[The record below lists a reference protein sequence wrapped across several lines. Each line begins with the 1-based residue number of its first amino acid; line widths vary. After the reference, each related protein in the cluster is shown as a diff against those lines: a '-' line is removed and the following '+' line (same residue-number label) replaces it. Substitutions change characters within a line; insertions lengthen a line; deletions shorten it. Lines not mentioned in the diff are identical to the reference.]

1 MVANRCPACHS
12 DNPETVKFCGECG
25 TPLPTSKDHIPAAT
39 ETLRTPVKELARGTL
54 FARRFEVIE
63 ELGKGGMGKVYRVF
77 DKKVDEEVALKLI
90 KPEIAAEREVIDRFR
105 SELKMSRKI
114 SHRNVSRMYDLG
126 DEEGT
131 YYITME
137 YVQGEDLRSFI
148 HRSKRLSTGTAL
160 SIARQVG
167 EGLEEAHRLGVVHR
181 DLKPSNI
188 MIDKDGNAKIMD
200 FGIARSLSGKSI
212 TGAGVMIGTP
222 EYMSPEQVEGTDI
235 DQRSDIYSLGVILYE
250 MVTGRRPFEGET
262 PLSVAHKQKYEAPA
276 DPRKL
281 NAQVPDDLSSMIL
294 RCLEKDREKR
304 YRATTEI
311 IFNLDRIEKG
321 LPTTE
326 RVVPERKPLS
336 SREITVKFSLRKLL
350 FPGFVILALII
361 ATGIITWRILP
372 KKEAVPV
379 QSGPPSIAVLPFVDD
394 SPEKGHE
401 YLCEGIPNTLIN
413 ALNNIQNLRIPART
427 SAFSFVGKGLDI
439 QGIGQK
445 LNVENVLEGSIQV
458 VGNSL
463 RVTASLIKV
472 KDGYQLWNAT
482 YDRKLE
488 DVFAIQ
494 DEIAQAIVK
503 ALKMKLLGEQEERL
517 VKRDTENME
526 AYKLYLEGLYYWN
539 KRTGK
544 DLNKAIEL
552 FNQAV
557 DNDPN
562 YALAY
567 VGLADSYSLLT
578 IYSDA
583 HPQDVYPRAKAAATK
598 ALELNETLAEAH
610 NSLAYVHERYDWN
623 FEAAEAEFKRALEL
637 NPNYA
642 TGHFWY
648 GELLTYFGR
657 FEEAIQEMKRALEL
671 DPVSLIINSN
681 LGWTY
686 SMAQQ
691 FDQALAHLHKTL
703 ELDPNF
709 AMTRMMLGFANLNKK
724 NFKEAIDEMKKAREL
739 SGDALYTIESLGEVY
754 AAAGK
759 IEEAKG
765 ILEELKA
772 RSQKQF
778 VSPYRMAGL
787 YAALGD
793 LDKAFEL
800 ANKAYEERDEALI
813 LIKIDPNMAS
823 FRSDPRYQA
832 LLKKVGLD

>member
-1 MVANRCPACHS
+1 VVATRCPACHS

-25 TPLPTSKDHIPAAT
+25 TPLPTSKDQILAAT
-39 ETLRTPVKELARGTL
+39 ETLRAPVKELTRGTL

-90 KPEIAAEREVIDRFR
+90 KPEIAAERDVIDRFR

-148 HRSKRLSTGTAL
+148 HRSKQLSTGTAI
-160 SIARQVG
+160 SIARQVCD
-167 EGLEEAHRLGVVHR
+167 GLDEAHRLGVVHR

-188 MIDKDGNAKIMD
+188 MIDQDGNAKIMD
-200 FGIARSLSGKSI
+200 FGIARSLSGKGI

-222 EYMSPEQVEGTDI
+222 EYMSPEQVEGKDI

-262 PLSVAHKQKYEAPA
+262 PLSVAHKQKYEAPL

-281 NAQVPDDLSSMIL
+281 NAQVPDDLSRVIL
-294 RCLEKDREKR
+294 RCLEKDKEER
-304 YRATTEI
+304 YHTSSEI
-311 IFNLDRIEKG
+311 VSDLDKIEKG

-326 RVVPERKPLS
+326 RVAAARKPLT
-336 SREITVKFSLRKLL
+336 SREITVKFSLRRLV
-350 FPGFVILALII
+350 FPGLAIV
-361 ATGIITWRILP
+361 ATVAAAGLVLWRILP
-372 KKEAVPV
+372 KKEAVSAK
-379 QSGPPSIAVLPFVDD
+379 SGPSSIAVLPFVDD

-413 ALNNIQNLRIPART
+413 ALNNIQNLRVLART

-445 LNVENVLEGSIQV
+445 LNVENVLEGSIQI
-458 VGNSL
+458 VGDNL

-472 KDGYQLWNAT
+472 KDGYQIWNAT

-494 DEIAQAIVK
+494 DDIAQSIVK

-517 VKRDTENME
+517 VTRSTENME

-557 DNDPN
+557 DKDPN

-567 VGLADSYSLLT
+567 VGLADSYSLLPL
-578 IYSDA
+578 YADA
-583 HPQDVYPRAKAAATK
+583 RAKDVYPRAKAAATK
-598 ALELNETLAEAH
+598 ALEINETLAEAH
-610 NSLAYVHERYDWN
+610 NSLAYVYERYDWN
-623 FEAAEAEFKRALEL
+623 FKAAEAEFKRALEL

-648 GELLTYFGR
+648 GELLTFFGR
-657 FEEAIQEMKRALEL
+657 FEEAIREYKRALEL
-671 DPVSLIINSN
+671 DPVSLIINAN

-686 SMAQQ
+686 VMAQQ

-709 AMTRMMLGFANLNKK
+709 AMTRMMLGLANLGKK
-724 NFKEAIDEMKKAREL
+724 NFREAIDELKKVREL
-739 SGDALYTIESLGEVY
+739 SGDALYAIEPLGEAY

-759 IEEAKG
+759 IEEAEG
-765 ILEELKA
+765 ILEELKV

-778 VSPYRMAGL
+778 VSPYRMASL

-800 ANKAYEERDEALI
+800 ANTAYEERDENLI
-813 LIKIDPNMAS
+813 IIKIHPGWIP

-832 LLKKVGLD
+832 LVKMVGLD

>member
-1 MVANRCPACHS
+1 MANRCPSCHS

-25 TPLPTSKDHIPAAT
+25 TPLPPSRDYIPAAT
-39 ETLRTPVKELARGTL
+39 ETLRTPVKELVRGTL

-90 KPEIAAEREVIDRFR
+90 KPEIAAEPDIIDRFR

-131 YYITME
+131 YFITME

-148 HRSKRLSTGTAL
+148 HRSKQLSTGTAI

-167 EGLEEAHRLGVVHR
+167 EGLDEAHRLGVVHC

-200 FGIARSLSGKSI
+200 FGIARSLSGKGI

-222 EYMSPEQVEGTDI
+222 EYMSPEQVEGKDI

-250 MVTGRRPFEGET
+250 MVTGRRPFEGDT
-262 PLSVAHKQKYEAPA
+262 PLSVAHKQKYEAPE
-276 DPRKL
+276 DPKKL
-281 NAQVPDDLSSMIL
+281 NAQVPDDLRSMIL

-311 IFNLDRIEKG
+311 ISDLDRIEKG
-321 LPTTE
+321 LPTAE
-326 RVVPERKPLS
+326 RIAPARKPLTP
-336 SREITVKFSLRKLL
+336 REITVKFNLKKVF
-350 FPGFVILALII
+350 FPGLVILALVV
-361 ATGIITWRILP
+361 AAGIVLWQVLP
-372 KKEAVPV
+372 KKEAVSAK
-379 QSGPPSIAVLPFVDD
+379 SGPPSIAVLPFVDD

-413 ALNNIQNLRIPART
+413 ALNNIQNLRVPART

-458 VGNSL
+458 VGDNL

-482 YDRKLE
+482 YDRRLE

-494 DEIAQAIVK
+494 DDIAQAIVK
-503 ALKMKLLGEQEERL
+503 ALKVRLMGEQEERL
-517 VKRDTENME
+517 VRRSTDNME

-552 FNQAV
+552 FDQAI
-557 DNDPN
+557 DIDPN

-567 VGLADSYSLLT
+567 VGLADSYSLLSL
-578 IYSDA
+578 YGDA
-583 HPQDVYPRAKAAATK
+583 RPKDVFPRAKTAATK
-598 ALELNETLAEAH
+598 ALEIDENLAEAH
-610 NSLAYVHERYDWN
+610 NSLAYVHERLDWN
-623 FEAAEAEFKRALEL
+623 WKAAEAEFKRALEL

-648 GELLTYFGR
+648 GELLVSLGR
-657 FEEAIQEMKRALEL
+657 FEEGFREYRRALEL
-671 DPVSLIINSN
+671 DPVSLIINAN
-681 LGWTY
+681 LGWAY
-686 SMAQQ
+686 LMAHQP
-691 FDQALAHLHKTL
+691 DQAINQLHKTL
-703 ELDPNF
+703 EMDPNF
-709 AMTRMMLGFANLNKK
+709 APALWIYGYANIAKG
-724 NFKEAIDEMKKAREL
+724 NFREAIDEMKKANEL
-739 SGDALYTIESLGEVY
+739 LGDAVMAHGSLAEAY

-759 IEEAKG
+759 IEEARRL
-765 ILEELKA
+765 LEELKA
-772 RSQKQF
+772 RSQKQY
-778 VSPYRMAGL
+778 VSAFKIAMGYIGV
-787 YAALGD
+787 GD
-793 LDKAFEL
+793 FDEAFEL
-800 ANKAYEERDEALI
+800 ANKAYEERDELLIMIKVSPALA
-813 LIKIDPNMAS
+813 PVH
-823 FRSDPRYQA
+823 SDPRYQA
-832 LLKKVGLD
+832 LLKRMGLD

>member
-1 MVANRCPACHS
+1 VVATRCPACHS

-25 TPLPTSKDHIPAAT
+25 TPLPTSKDQILAAT
-39 ETLRTPVKELARGTL
+39 ETLRAPVKELTRGTL

-90 KPEIAAEREVIDRFR
+90 KPEIAAERDVIDRFR

-148 HRSKRLSTGTAL
+148 HRSKQLSTGTAI
-160 SIARQVG
+160 SIARQVCD
-167 EGLEEAHRLGVVHR
+167 GLDEAHRLGVVHR

-188 MIDKDGNAKIMD
+188 MIDQDGNAKIMD
-200 FGIARSLSGKSI
+200 FGIARSLSGKGI

-222 EYMSPEQVEGTDI
+222 EYMSPEQVEGKDI

-262 PLSVAHKQKYEAPA
+262 PLSVAHKQKYEAPL

-281 NAQVPDDLSSMIL
+281 NAQVPDDLSRVIL
-294 RCLEKDREKR
+294 RCLEKDKEER
-304 YRATTEI
+304 YHTSSEI
-311 IFNLDRIEKG
+311 VSDLDKIEKG

-326 RVVPERKPLS
+326 RVAAARKPLT
-336 SREITVKFSLRKLL
+336 SREITVKFSLRRLV
-350 FPGFVILALII
+350 FPGLAIV
-361 ATGIITWRILP
+361 ATVAAAGLVLWRILP
-372 KKEAVPV
+372 KKEAVSAK
-379 QSGPPSIAVLPFVDD
+379 SGPSSIAVLPFVDD

-413 ALNNIQNLRIPART
+413 ALNNIQNLRVLART
-427 SAFSFVGKGLDI
+427 SSFSFVGKGLDI

-445 LNVENVLEGSIQV
+445 LNVENVLEGSIQI
-458 VGNSL
+458 VGDNL

-472 KDGYQLWNAT
+472 KDGYQIWNAT

-494 DEIAQAIVK
+494 DDIAQSIVK

-517 VKRDTENME
+517 VTRSTENME

-557 DNDPN
+557 DKDPN

-567 VGLADSYSLLT
+567 VGLADSYSLLPL
-578 IYSDA
+578 YADA
-583 HPQDVYPRAKAAATK
+583 RAKDVYPRAKAAATK
-598 ALELNETLAEAH
+598 ALEINETLAEAH
-610 NSLAYVHERYDWN
+610 NSLAYVYERYDWN
-623 FEAAEAEFKRALEL
+623 FKAAEAEFKRALEL

-648 GELLTYFGR
+648 GELLTFFGR
-657 FEEAIQEMKRALEL
+657 FEEAIREYKRALEL
-671 DPVSLIINSN
+671 DPVSLIINAN

-686 SMAQQ
+686 VMAQQ

-709 AMTRMMLGFANLNKK
+709 AMTRMMLGLANLGKK
-724 NFKEAIDEMKKAREL
+724 NFREAIDELKKVREL
-739 SGDALYTIESLGEVY
+739 SGDALYAIEPLGEAY

-759 IEEAKG
+759 IEEAEG
-765 ILEELKA
+765 ILEELKV

-778 VSPYRMAGL
+778 VSPYRMASL

-800 ANKAYEERDEALI
+800 ANTAYEERDENLI
-813 LIKIDPNMAS
+813 IIKIHPGWIP